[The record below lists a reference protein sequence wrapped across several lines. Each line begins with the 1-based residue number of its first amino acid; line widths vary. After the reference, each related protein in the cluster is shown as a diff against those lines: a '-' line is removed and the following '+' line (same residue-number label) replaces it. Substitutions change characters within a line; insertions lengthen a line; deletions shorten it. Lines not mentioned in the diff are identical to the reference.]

1 MDREGLSMSM
11 TYVVIGV
18 IVLFVALAV
27 IPGQAQAGGLFDFAS
42 ESAEQAGDDF
52 SQAQEGEDP
61 DNPNTGESTSTP
73 GPGDGGGSG
82 GGSGGDSFD
91 PAAPDTFSGCEVNC

>member
-1 MDREGLSMSM
+1 MSM

-18 IVLFVALAV
+18 IALFAALAV

-42 ESAEQAGDDF
+42 ESAEQAGDDL
-52 SQAQEGEDP
+52 SQAREGEDP

-73 GPGDGGGSG
+73 SGSDGSGDGS
-82 GGSGGDSFD
+82 SAFYTPED
-91 PAAPDTFSGCEVNC
+91 PSLYDGCDIECA